1 MVLSPSAGNHAY
13 MPRRSPSHSHAPA
26 LVAFGR
32 AVKTKRE
39 SLDLTQ
45 EDLADRADVDRS
57 YMSSIERGVQNV
69 GLVIAAQLATA
80 LGTTLADL
88 FSEAGI

>member
-1 MVLSPSAGNHAY
+1 
-13 MPRRSPSHSHAPA
+13 

-32 AVKTKRE
+32 VIKEKRE
-39 SLDLTQ
+39 ALDLTQ
-45 EDLADRADVDRS
+45 EELADRAAVDRS

-80 LGTTLADL
+80 LGTTLADV

>member
-1 MVLSPSAGNHAY
+1 
-13 MPRRSPSHSHAPA
+13 

-32 AVKTKRE
+32 VIKEKRE
-39 SLDLTQ
+39 ALDLTQ
-45 EDLADRADVDRS
+45 EELADRAAVDRS

-69 GLVIAAQLATA
+69 ATA
-80 LGTTLADL
+80 LGTTLADV